1 MEVYGLTGGIG
12 SGKSTV
18 AAMLEEYGV
27 PVVSADEL
35 SRMVVAPG
43 SEGLADVVEAFGR
56 EVLDE
61 RGELDRKKM
70 GKIVFANAD
79 KRRALEAILHPRIRE
94 RYEQVLDA
102 LEKAGHPV
110 MVYEVP
116 LLFEKKL
123 HMQDE
128 MKAVILVAS
137 AADNRIA
144 RVKDRDA
151 LTTEEVLAR
160 MRAQL
165 PEDEKRRLADYIIL
179 NDGDLDD
186 LRREVEY
193 LISRY
198 LKLPSREER
207 AAEVELDVLPVD
219 APAVALHDE
228 RGELDVHPTGRM
240 GSMRAGTGTPLS
252 RASTT
257 ASSETYRGPAPTKPS
272 AATPEPEPEEL
283 EELDAVEELDEAEAE
298 PERLEVAL
306 HDAGTAA
313 GGQAGARR
321 PTMPIYGLDPLKP
334 EEPPT

>member
-1 MEVYGLTGGIG
+1 
-12 SGKSTV
+12 
-18 AAMLEEYGV
+18 
-27 PVVSADEL
+27 
-35 SRMVVAPG
+35 
-43 SEGLADVVEAFGR
+43 
-56 EVLDE
+56 
-61 RGELDRKKM
+61 
-70 GKIVFANAD
+70 
-79 KRRALEAILHPRIRE
+79 LHPRIRE

-123 HMQDE
+123 HLQDE

-165 PEDEKRRLADYIIL
+165 PEDEKRRLADYIVL

-240 GSMRAGTGTPLS
+240 GSMRAGNGTPLS
-252 RASTT
+252 RASST
-257 ASSETYRGPAPTKPS
+257 ASSETYRGPAPTRPGV
-272 AATPEPEPEEL
+272 ATPEPEPEDL
-283 EELDAVEELDEAEAE
+283 EELDAVEELDEAESE

-306 HDAGTAA
+306 HDAGTNA
-313 GGQAGARR
+313 GGQAGGRR
-321 PTMPIYGLDPLKP
+321 PTMPMYGLEPLKP
-334 EEPPT
+334 EEPPQ

>member
-1 MEVYGLTGGIG
+1 
-12 SGKSTV
+12 
-18 AAMLEEYGV
+18 
-27 PVVSADEL
+27 
-35 SRMVVAPG
+35 
-43 SEGLADVVEAFGR
+43 
-56 EVLDE
+56 
-61 RGELDRKKM
+61 
-70 GKIVFANAD
+70 
-79 KRRALEAILHPRIRE
+79 
-94 RYEQVLDA
+94 VLDA

-123 HMQDE
+123 HLQDE

-219 APAVALHDE
+219 APAIALHDE
-228 RGELDVHPTGRM
+228 RAGELDVHPTGRM
-240 GSMRAGTGTPLS
+240 GSMRAGTGTPLT

-257 ASSETYRGPAPTKPS
+257 ASSETYRGPAPTRPS
-272 AATPEPEPEEL
+272 TPAPEPEHEEL

-306 HDAGTAA
+306 HDAGPK
-313 GGQAGARR
+313 GPQAGARR